1 MTYSPPLQRLIETFQ
16 RLPGIGPKS
25 AQRMAF
31 HVLKQPR
38 EWVTSF
44 ASAMVEAKDQIRPCG
59 VCFNLSNQSPCEICM
74 NTNRN
79 RTVLCV
85 VAEPGDLFALER
97 VGEFQGLYH
106 VLGGLVSPMDGIG
119 PGDLKIQAL
128 VDRLSSTQETPIQE
142 VILALPPSTE
152 GDTTSLY
159 LDKLLKPL
167 PLKMTRIAFGL
178 PVGGDLEYADSLTL
192 RRALQ
197 GRQVLS

>member
-31 HVLKQPR
+31 HVLKQSR

-59 VCFNLSNQSPCEICM
+59 VCFNLSNQSPCEIC
-74 NTNRN
+74 TSSNRN
-79 RTVLCV
+79 RSLLCV

-128 VDRLSSTQETPIQE
+128 VDRLSSTQEPLIQE

-197 GRQVLS
+197 GRQVVS